1 MMTIDF
7 DMLQTLFIGLLAFAI
22 FMVLLATNR
31 RHARMERRIA
41 DLEHAVSTDPVVG
54 HRVAAALS
62 ERATI
67 EQWRIE
73 LSKHP
78 EGSPKHTAYLNR
90 LREVGAL

>member
-1 MMTIDF
+1 MMISIEMTVALLCF
-7 DMLQTLFIGLLAFAI
+7 FVGLLVLAV
-22 FMVLLATNR
+22 VLLMGRVARQGR
-31 RHARMERRIA
+31 RLRELERI
-41 DLEHAVSTDPVVG
+41 LCNEPVVG
-54 HRVAAALS
+54 HRIEAALS

-67 EQWRIE
+67 AQWREE